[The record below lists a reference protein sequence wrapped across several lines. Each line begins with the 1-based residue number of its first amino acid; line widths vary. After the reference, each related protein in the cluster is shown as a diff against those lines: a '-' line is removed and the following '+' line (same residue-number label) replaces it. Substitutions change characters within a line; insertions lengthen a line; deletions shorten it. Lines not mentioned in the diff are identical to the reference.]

1 MSSPLESP
9 VLFHLGPVPIA
20 AVVVET
26 LVLNLVL
33 IGGFWL
39 LLRREGLP
47 RTLLIALVEA
57 IEEQLTEVLH
67 RDPAPFL
74 PLLGTLFLFILGA
87 NLSAA
92 LPGVEPATARLE
104 TAAALALVVFG
115 AVHWYGIRLRGF
127 KAYFKHYLEPTPLL
141 LPLHL
146 LAELTRTLSLTL
158 RLFGNMMS
166 HGFVIAVLLSLAA
179 LLVPVPFM
187 LLGVL
192 IGVIQAYIFT
202 VLAAVYLAAAL
213 GEHDPETHEPVAPA
227 AAAAPRVPAP

>member
-9 VLFHLGPVPIA
+9 VLFHVGPVPIA
-20 AVVVET
+20 SVVVET

-39 LLRREGLP
+39 LLRRDGLP
-47 RTLLIALVEA
+47 RTLLVALVETLHD
-57 IEEQLTEVLH
+57 QLAEILH
-67 RDPAPFL
+67 RDPAPIL

-87 NLSAA
+87 NLSAV

-104 TAAALALVVFG
+104 TAAALALIVFG
-115 AVHWYGIRLRGF
+115 AVHWYGIRVRGLR
-127 KAYFKHYLEPTPLL
+127 AYLKHYLEPTPLL

-179 LLVPVPFM
+179 LLVPVPFL

-213 GEHDPETHEPVAPA
+213 GEPDPETPEPGALA
-227 AAAAPRVPAP
+227 ASAAPRAPEP

>member
-9 VLFHLGPVPIA
+9 ILFHLGPIPIA

-26 LVLNLVL
+26 MVLNLVL
-33 IGGFWL
+33 IAGSWL
-39 LLRREGLP
+39 LLRRDGLP
-47 RTLLIALVEA
+47 RTLLVALVEA
-57 IEEQLTEVLH
+57 IHEQLAEILH

-92 LPGVEPATARLE
+92 LPGVEPPTARLE
-104 TAAALALVVFG
+104 TAAALALIVFG
-115 AVHWYGIRLRGF
+115 AVHWYGIRVRGL
-127 KAYFKHYLEPTPLL
+127 KAYLKHYLEPTPLL

-179 LLVPVPFM
+179 LLVPIPFM

-213 GEHDPETHEPVAPA
+213 GEHEPDSTLPTAEPA
-227 AAAAPRVPAP
+227 SALPREPAP

>member
-1 MSSPLESP
+1 MSNPLESP
-9 VLFHLGPVPIA
+9 ILFHIGPVPIA
-20 AVVVET
+20 SVVVET
-26 LVLNLVL
+26 LALNLVL
-33 IGGFWL
+33 IGSCWL

-47 RTLLIALVEA
+47 RTLLIALVET
-57 IEEQLTEVLH
+57 IHEQLAEVLH
-67 RDPAPFL
+67 RDPTPFL
-74 PLLGTLFLFILGA
+74 PLLGTLFLFVLSA

-115 AVHWYGIRLRGF
+115 AVHWYGIRVCGF
-127 KAYFKHYLEPTPLL
+127 KAYFRHYLEPTPLL

-213 GEHDPETHEPVAPA
+213 GEHGPDHPEPDAPSAPVE
-227 AAAAPRVPAP
+227 PRVPTP